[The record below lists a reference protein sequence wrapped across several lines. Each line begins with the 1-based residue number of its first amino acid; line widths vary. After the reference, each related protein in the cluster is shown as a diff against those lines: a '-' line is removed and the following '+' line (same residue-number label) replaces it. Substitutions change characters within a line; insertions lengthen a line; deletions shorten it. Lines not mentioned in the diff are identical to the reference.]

1 MVSPVG
7 QCILPWQIL
16 FFGGAEGKEVG
27 LEGFIL
33 GGREGMA
40 EKRFTCVLNADG
52 QYAKEN
58 L

>member
-1 MVSPVG
+1 M
-7 QCILPWQIL
+7 
-16 FFGGAEGKEVG
+16 G

-40 EKRFTCVLNADG
+40 AKRFTCVLNADG
-52 QYAKEN
+52 QYFKEN